1 MEDIPSPLAAVFDD
15 SSSGSPL
22 TSTTSSLFT
31 SNELPLPTFKP
42 PTLHN
47 PPAQIQDD
55 DFLTVP
61 HPHSGKSPTIQHL
74 EDFTRVTPKPDPSSL
89 SHKPWEPAFQSLLDF
104 EFADFVLEASLNEGE
119 ANKLLKLVRRIAESP
134 ADLTFN
140 TYKDIKNAWKVAS
153 HITPAYQTHHIQ
165 KQYGKEPEPR
175 TYVFHYRP
183 LFEWALS
190 LLRDPLL
197 ANKFAWD
204 AIRHYKFNGPGETWE
219 RFIDE
224 PNTADSWWY
233 IQICKSLPS
242 FAAPLCFI
250 VYADKTRLSSFGT
263 QKGYPIM
270 ARLANLPAEI
280 RNGTGYGG
288 GQVVGFLPVVR
299 VEDENEKRKRP
310 FATYK
315 AVIWHEAFWVL
326 LKAIAAYAKTGYKF
340 RCGDG
345 IERILFP
352 IILMLVPD
360 YEEQAVMSLI
370 RGVNGLFPCPVC
382 RVPRDQQI
390 VLGIQPKFP
399 LREHADGE
407 TILRNSALSNAE
419 KEAQMK
425 QLGLRPLSAGILNIP
440 DNSYSS
446 SDSQNVFWKIPH
458 CNVYR
463 ALSWDR
469 LHAYHGGLFSDHL
482 FDEYQAILDKLGGAH
497 STQVNKQSDAMPS
510 WPSLNHF
517 EAIAAIKF
525 MDGRKYE
532 DISKIVINAS
542 YNVLTEAVSPRGYLL
557 LKCIRRY
564 VVLDI
569 IAGLEVQTAATLRLY
584 AGELVRFSTIVQMY
598 SARYPDKNWNFP
610 KAHTHQHLIDDI
622 IMKGV
627 TANYNAK
634 LFEPM
639 HGSLKEIYTD
649 CTNFKHVEGQ
659 IAEIEHH
666 KTVAQVI
673 RAGVNALEDA
683 RQALMDSQASPKPV
697 KQDPFQFQHVHLGSK
712 QAPVTLAQ
720 VTDSH
725 QGDPDFSRFRF
736 DLEEYLNRRFPGQNG
751 EGWVKLKP
759 QDVITELRYARVDYS
774 SRVTWKLATDHLRCN
789 PTWHGNQGRWD
800 HVIYNIDD
808 ATVGFAQLLFIFVI
822 IFNGVQYPTA
832 LVRGY
837 DIVPTTRRSRL
848 DRDLG
853 LCRVRQRFGPP
864 DFIPITSIIRGA
876 FVVPDFE
883 TRGDAFVV
891 DSVDGD
897 MFLRLRQYV
906 PGWDT

>member
-1 MEDIPSPLAAVFDD
+1 MDSGLHGGDVSAQMLDNMDYHESEYDDQCSDQRRPSVDLDIDMDDVPSPLAAVFDD
-15 SSSGSPL
+15 PSSRSSP
-22 TSTTSSLFT
+22 T
-31 SNELPLPTFKP
+31 SNVSSPFTADEHPLPTFRP
-42 PTLHN
+42 PTLRN

-74 EDFTRVTPKPDPSSL
+74 VDFTRETPKPDPSHL

-119 ANKLLKLVRRIAESP
+119 ANKLLRLVRRIAESP
-134 ADLTFN
+134 AELTFD
-140 TYKDIKNAWKVAS
+140 TYKDIKKAWKVAS
-153 HITPAYQTHHIQ
+153 HITPAYQTHNIQ

-204 AIRHYKFNGPGETWE
+204 AVRHYKFDGPRQTWE

-224 PNTADSWWY
+224 PNTADAWWY
-233 IQICKSLPS
+233 IQSALPS

-288 GQVVGFLPVVR
+288 GQVVGFLPVV
-299 VEDENEKRKRP
+299 EDENERRKKT

-326 LKAIAAYAKTGYKF
+326 LKTIATYAKTGYKF
-340 RCGDG
+340 QCGDG

-352 IILMLVPD
+352 IILILVAD

-399 LREHADGE
+399 LREHVDGE
-407 TILRNSALSNAE
+407 TILRNPTLSNAE
-419 KEAQMK
+419 KDAQMK
-425 QLGLRPLSAGILNIP
+425 QLGLRPLSIGASL
-440 DNSYSS
+440 
-446 SDSQNVFWKIPH
+446 SQITLGLIIPH

-482 FDEYQAILDKLGGAH
+482 FDEYQIILDGLGGAR
-497 STQVNKQSDAMPS
+497 STQVNKQSDAMPP
-510 WPSLNHF
+510 WPNLNHF

-525 MDGRKYE
+525 TDGRKYE
-532 DISKIVINAS
+532 DISKIVIHAS

-564 VVLDI
+564 VILDV

-584 AGELVRFSTIVQMY
+584 ARELVSFSTIAQIY
-598 SARYPDKNWNFP
+598 TAKYPDKSWNFP
-610 KAHTHQHLIDDI
+610 KAHTHQNLIDDI

-627 TANYNAK
+627 
-634 LFEPM
+634 E
-639 HGSLKEIYTD
+639 GQV
-649 CTNFKHVEGQ
+649 CTNQQYLRCYG
-659 IAEIEHH
+659 
-666 KTVAQVI
+666 
-673 RAGVNALEDA
+673 
-683 RQALMDSQASPKPV
+683 SPKPV

-712 QAPVTLAQ
+712 QASVTLAQ
-720 VTDSH
+720 VTDGH

-736 DLEEYLNRRFPGQNG
+736 DLEDYLNRRFPGQNG

-759 QDVITELRYARVDYS
+759 HDVITEMRYARVDYS
-774 SRVTWKLATDHLRCN
+774 STVTWKLATDHLRCN

-808 ATVGFAQLLFIFVI
+808 ATVGFAQLLFIFI
-822 IFNGVQYPTA
+822 IVFNGVQYPTA
-832 LVRGY
+832 LVRSY
-837 DIVPTTRRSRL
+837 DIVSTTRRSRL

-853 LCRVRQRFGPP
+853 LCH
-864 DFIPITSIIRGA
+864 FIPITSIIRGA

-883 TRGDAFVV
+883 TRGDYFVV